1 MSLFKRKLIISSLLL
16 FSFNTFSADDDINEI
31 APEVDVAEAK
41 KITGNIKFT
50 GKITDSSCDI
60 TQEDKDVY
68 LGEHSVAK
76 LKKMMT
82 ERKKKPLI
90 FL

>member
-16 FSFNTFSADDDINEI
+16 FSFNAFSVDGDVNEI
-31 APEVDVAEAK
+31 APEVDADTKE
-41 KITGNIKFT
+41 ITGNIRFT

-60 TQEDKDVY
+60 TQKDKDVY